1 MDIPMDLL
9 KHVKAYLIGPHD
21 ENEVINDRPDEHY
34 VLGLLFP
41 ARSESLEQDDSDT
54 PDSVGGSSRPGAY
67 NMNTGRGSDD
77 AVEREQS
84 PHWLP
89 SSIGIMCRAVDGA
102 GSIAATVSFATYER
116 TDSGWLRIPVSR
128 TLKLNVA
135 GENVINDRDGKALA
149 KVTWSSN
156 NDGSPSKS
164 TTLSVF
170 LSNAMDQYSGRGPG
184 SRDARCARILFQAS
198 IRLDGKKG
206 SFVDAGPTV
215 DRRLLIPDEVPLEM
229 LYRDR
234 RVYARGYGCSA
245 DWDRNGPLPLFVFT
259 EAIPHYQSKRID
271 YESGKHSALPRSID
285 MVDIDEAKSPQALY
299 NLLQDMP
306 KKYTRWIQDEESKV
320 QGIESGEFRAA
331 VAKNARHAAAA
342 RDRMIDGLEIL
353 RDPANHDVYDAFK
366 MANHAMLLQRIRYTQ
381 AIERAKKGHAMVES
395 LDTTVKG
402 TNTWRPFQLAFL
414 LMNLRAMA
422 DPESDSGRNDRA
434 VADLLWLPTGG
445 GKTEAYSALAAFT
458 MVLRRLRRSS
468 NNNGAGVSVIMRY
481 TLRLLT
487 VQQFERAATLIC
499 ALEHMRRLDP
509 KTLGDEPFL
518 IGLWVGSGLT
528 PNDPEHS
535 AAALNGS
542 GSAETTGSPSQLV
555 FCPWCGHRM
564 SKSNY
569 CVDKK
574 TKWTIARCLDH
585 GCDFYSKKSVDIK
598 RALPILTVDLDIYR
612 RCPSMIV
619 ATVDKFA
626 RMPWKPETSSL
637 FGIVERRCD
646 RHGYLTRDSDH
657 NEMRHN
663 ESSGGGSVRRVERL
677 DPPDLIIQDE
687 LHLITG
693 PLGTMVGL
701 YETAVDYLCSFEV
714 VNGRHPKIVAS
725 TATIKG
731 AEAQISRLFN
741 VADTCVFPS
750 PVASPDNMFFW
761 WESNEDGRLYAGV
774 SFSHRSAKFALARL
788 CAALLQRAYE
798 IKAGGGD
805 FAAVEPYWTLVSYFN
820 SIRELGGA
828 TRLAEDDIVENIR
841 MLSKLVGATH
851 SRKISE
857 PVEIT
862 SNIGGHEIRDIRRRL
877 ELDSTSDESIDIVLA
892 TNMISVGIDVNR
904 LGLMTVV
911 GQPKSVSE
919 YIQATG
925 RIGRRKGVRGAI
937 FTLFN
942 PHKPR
947 DLSQYEDFV
956 GYHSRL
962 QQAVEPAALTP
973 FSDPAVNRAI
983 HAVLIAMIRLS
994 IPGMSRNCDAEKLD
1008 MYKEKIN
1015 AIKMAIVDRFA
1026 AVENVDR
1033 DGPTSARLMAI
1044 LDRLTD
1050 NWRIHVERAH
1060 AESDHACYSEGR
1072 KGGYGAEKK
1081 NRFVLMRDFASGGQD
1096 DGDFPRPTPGSL
1108 RNVEAMAGLSYD
1120 RVAGGLK

>member
-1 MDIPMDLL
+1 MDLL
-9 KHVKAYLIGPHD
+9 KHVKAYLIGPRN
-21 ENEVINDRPDEHY
+21 ENEVIDDRPNEHY

-41 ARSESLEQDDSDT
+41 AGSESLDQDDFDT
-54 PDSVGGSSRPGAY
+54 PDSVGGDSRHGGHVSD
-67 NMNTGRGSDD
+67 TGRGSDD
-77 AVEREQS
+77 AVERDQS
-84 PHWLP
+84 PYWLP
-89 SSIGIMCRAVDGA
+89 SSIGILCCTANGVNG
-102 GSIAATVSFATYER
+102 IAATVNFATYER
-116 TDSGWLRIPVSR
+116 SDSGWMRIPVSH
-128 TLKLNVA
+128 TFELNTA
-135 GENVINDRDGKALA
+135 GESVITDRNGNALA
-149 KVTWSSN
+149 KVTWNSANNESSSR
-156 NDGSPSKS
+156 G

-170 LSNAMDQYSGRGPG
+170 LSNAMDEYSGRGRG
-184 SRDARCARILFQAS
+184 SRDERCARILFQAS

-206 SFVDAGPTV
+206 SFIDTGATV
-215 DRRLLIPDEVPLEM
+215 DRRLLMPDEVPLEM
-229 LYRDR
+229 LYRER
-234 RVYARGYGCSA
+234 KVYARGYGCSA
-245 DWDRNGPLPLFVFT
+245 DWDKNDSPPRSVFT
-259 EAIPHYQSKRID
+259 EAVPHYQSKRID
-271 YESGKHSALPRSID
+271 YMSNESGTLPWPID
-285 MVDIDEAKSPQALY
+285 MVDIDEAESPQALY
-299 NLLQDMP
+299 DLLQDVP
-306 KKYTRWIQDEESKV
+306 KKYTKWIQDEESKV
-320 QGIESGEFRAA
+320 RGIESSEFRA
-331 VAKNARHAAAA
+331 VVVENARQAVIA
-342 RDRMIDGLEIL
+342 RDRMMDGLEML
-353 RDPANHDVYDAFK
+353 RDPDNRDVYDAFK
-366 MANHAMLLQRIRYTQ
+366 AANHAMLLQRIRY
-381 AIERAKKGHAMVES
+381 ARAAERSKTGRVMAES
-395 LDTTVKG
+395 LDTTIKG
-402 TNTWRPFQLAFL
+402 KNVWRPFQMAFL

-422 DPESDSGRNDRA
+422 DPESDRGRTDRA

-458 MVLRRLRRSS
+458 MVLRRLRRS

-499 ALEHMRRLDP
+499 ALEYMRRLDP

-528 PNDPEHS
+528 PNDPKRS
-535 AAALNGS
+535 AASLDRS
-542 GSAETTGSPSQLV
+542 GNNENTGSPSQLV
-555 FCPWCGHRM
+555 FCPWCGQKM

-574 TKWTIARCLDH
+574 TEWTIARCFDP
-585 GCDFYSKKSVDIK
+585 GCDFYSKDPADIK

-657 NEMRHN
+657 KETRHN
-663 ESSGGGSVRRVERL
+663 ESSGGGAVLPVERL

-701 YETAVDYLCSFEV
+701 YETAVDYLCSFKAAS
-714 VNGRHPKIVAS
+714 GRHPKIVAS

-731 AEAQISRLFN
+731 AESQMSRLFN
-741 VADTCVFPS
+741 VTDTCVFPS

-761 WESNEDGRLYAGV
+761 WESNKDGRLYVGV

-798 IKAGGGD
+798 IKSGGGD
-805 FAAVEPYWTLVSYFN
+805 FTAVEPYWTLVSYFN

-841 MLSKLVGATH
+841 MLSKLAAVTDP
-851 SRKISE
+851 RKISD

-862 SNIGGHEIRDIRRRL
+862 SNISGHQIRDIRRRL
-877 ELDSTSDESIDIVLA
+877 ELDSTSDESIDVVLA

-925 RIGRRKGVRGAI
+925 RIGRREGVGGAI

-973 FSDPAVNRAI
+973 FSDPAINRAI
-983 HAVLIAMIRLS
+983 HAVLIAMIRLA
-994 IPGMSRNCDAEKLD
+994 IPGMSRNCDAEKLAQY
-1008 MYKEKIN
+1008 MEKIKT
-1015 AIKMAIVDRFA
+1015 IKASIVDRFA
-1026 AVENVDR
+1026 SVENVDR
-1033 DGPTSARLMAI
+1033 DGLKCAGLMSM

-1050 NWRIHVERAH
+1050 NWHIHVERAH
-1060 AESDHACYSEGR
+1060 AESDHVCYSEGGQGEY
-1072 KGGYGAEKK
+1072 GGAKK
-1081 NRFVLMRDFASGGQD
+1081 NRFVLMRDFAAGGQD

-1108 RNVEAMAGLSYD
+1108 RDVEAMAGLSYD
-1120 RVAGGLK
+1120 RVAGGSK